1 MIFFKKRPSIQTDE
15 ELMRKVHQGS
25 EAALTEIYQRYST
38 PLMRY
43 FTRMLWRDRQKA
55 QDFLQDLFIKIIDN
69 PQRFDG
75 SRKFST
81 WLYSIA
87 HNMCKNEYRR
97 KENHNRLYE
106 VHYTEPEQVDLA
118 DNLDK
123 QIVRHKLDLMLDE
136 LDEVDKTLLLLRY
149 EQDLSIEQIS
159 EIVFM
164 PDGSVKSRLF
174 YLRKELAKKLN
185 AFKVIFNERAI

>member
-1 MIFFKKRPSIQTDE
+1 MQKI
-15 ELMRKVHQGS
+15 HQGS
-25 EAALTEIYQRYST
+25 EVALTEIYHRYST

-43 FTRMLWRDRQKA
+43 FTRMLWRDQQKA
-55 QDFLQDLFIKIIDN
+55 QDFLQDVFVKIIDN

-87 HNMCKNEYRR
+87 HNMCKNEYRKR
-97 KENHNRLYE
+97 ANHNRLYE
-106 VHYTEPEQVDLA
+106 VHYAEHEQVDLA

-123 QIVRHKLDLMLDE
+123 QIVKHKLDLLLDE
-136 LDEVDKTLLLLRY
+136 LEEEDKTLLLLRY
-149 EQDLSIEQIS
+149 EEELSIEQIS
-159 EIVFM
+159 EIVCM
-164 PDGSVKSRLF
+164 PEGSVKSRLF

-185 AFKVIFNERAI
+185 AFKVIFNERAL

>member
-1 MIFFKKRPSIQTDE
+1 MK
-15 ELMRKVHQGS
+15 KVHQGS

-55 QDFLQDLFIKIIDN
+55 QDFLQDIFIKIIDS

-87 HNMCKNEYRR
+87 HNMCKNEYRK
-97 KENHNRLYE
+97 KENQTRLYE
-106 VHYTEPEQVDLA
+106 VHYTERDHVDLT

-123 QIVRHKLDLMLDE
+123 QIVKHKLDLVLDVLDE
-136 LDEVDKTLLLLRY
+136 EDKTLLLLRY
-149 EQDLSIEQIS
+149 EEDLSIEQIS

-164 PDGSVKSRLF
+164 PEGTVKSRLF

-185 AFKVIFNERAI
+185 AFKIIFNERAI

>member
-1 MIFFKKRPSIQTDE
+1 MK
-15 ELMRKVHQGS
+15 KVHRGS

-55 QDFLQDLFIKIIDN
+55 QDFLQDVFIKIIDN

-87 HNMCKNEYRR
+87 HNMCKNEYRK
-97 KENHNRLYE
+97 KENQTRLYE
-106 VHYTEPEQVDLA
+106 VHYTERDHGDLT

-123 QIVRHKLDLMLDE
+123 QIVKHRLDLVLDE
-136 LDEVDKTLLLLRY
+136 LDEEDKTLLILRY
-149 EQDLSIEQIS
+149 EEDLSIEQIS

-164 PDGSVKSRLF
+164 PEGTVKSRLF
-174 YLRKELAKKLN
+174 YLRKELAKRLT
-185 AFKVIFNERAI
+185 AFKIIFNERAI

>member
-1 MIFFKKRPSIQTDE
+1 
-15 ELMRKVHQGS
+15 MRKVHQGS